1 MDGLKLNLNI
11 GTKEALLSAIEY
23 SDNEIVYLIGS
34 PLSCSYG
41 ETVGIP
47 SVKGMLD
54 IIESTLA
61 EKPKVLDSYH
71 KTLAAYEADTDKYQ
85 QSFSFLAQYTS
96 PNTVN
101 GIIRKATLHAFLE
114 DTAALNVNHVAELE
128 RLQKNLNAWSIPPA
142 TESLAK
148 ILLNSE
154 RAAKTVLTPN
164 FDPLLS
170 IALSKLGHNP
180 TRTVLHGDSNIEQFQ
195 SQSVNIV
202 HFHGYWLDT
211 DTLHTPAQLTL
222 DRPLL
227 KQSLMRV
234 LNNKTLVVLGYGGWD
249 DVFTQVLFSLIGDS
263 GANFDILWAFFE
275 SNENMIQSK
284 YPHLIGSVMPAIQ
297 RGRFRA
303 YGGINCHE
311 FLPEVANELHPAS
324 PKVAEVG
331 TEYID
336 NQNRDSEGIFEDEE
350 IELKRWRIYPEE
362 AHKHVRSTERSYLIH
377 QLNEN
382 KLINVSADWGISHN
396 EFIHTLTTDTES
408 PYNGCPIYRI
418 DLSNVNSKE
427 HLLERIEQEMQVNLP
442 VFIQKLPSQKHILYF
457 DNLGVDLA
465 PEYEFNNL
473 ISEFKKI
480 LAIIFDYNENSKVIL
495 VSKKPLGY
503 SFPSMTI
510 SRLEDYDAKSFI
522 LNHSNLTET
531 LDQNAIDTLIDIA
544 QGIPSSLDRC
554 IKDLHLLST
563 DELYEVHY
571 TPESRSYT
579 ENDNFPV
586 EIVNRVE
593 VLSSSQELH
602 SQRSNQLLKTLAVLE
617 FGDTFTNLRK
627 TSPDFNYRP
636 TNVEELYDL
645 ELVEAVKLTR
655 NIVEV
660 TPNTGES
667 KLLKLPTAVRN
678 YVYSKMSLNEVYE
691 IAKNVANV
699 HLGQDWRTGSVHLCN
714 LTKQQI
720 KENDKVAGSTQILLA
735 QLLKCAIELDISRDI
750 DASFR
755 ACCAYCKQISK
766 AGRHKEVISFSKQIK
781 AIAKES
787 DKIESLALFN
797 LFEGSSARML
807 SDFTLAEQLLLT
819 ALDDQDHL
827 SKDNKTSAHVNLM
840 FLYGRK
846 NNVDKAIESAYQV
859 LEIEPKNSDALLTL
873 EELAEVD
880 DIGKLKALEQ
890 KFRNNDKI
898 GTANNACFKLCDL
911 ETSYQR
917 KIYWLNRVLAS
928 EKGEAYNKMRAIT
941 RKATLDENIEY
952 TPTLEEIKLLHTCY
966 VFSFSQRMTPLFN
979 KAHKILWKYYANKMN
994 IITLFNLYRHS
1005 SLYWRVYDDRERE
1018 VEYSKFLSATVERM
1032 LPESI
1037 DISSY
1042 ENAYVIHRVQLV
1054 IT

>member
-1 MDGLKLNLNI
+1 MNLNI

-23 SDNEIVYLIGS
+23 SDNDIVYLIGS

-41 ETVGIP
+41 DTVGIP

-71 KTLAAYEADTDKYQ
+71 KALALYKADTDKYQ

-101 GIIRKATLHAFLE
+101 GIIRKATLHAFQE
-114 DTAALNVNHVAELE
+114 DTTALNVNHVTELE
-128 RLQKNLNAWSIPPA
+128 TLQNSLNSWSIPPA
-142 TESLAK
+142 TEALAK
-148 ILLNSE
+148 ILLNSKK
-154 RAAKTVLTPN
+154 AAKTVLTPN

-170 IALSKLGHNP
+170 IALSKLGHIP

-195 SQSVNIV
+195 SSTVNIV

-263 GANFDILWAFFE
+263 GANFDIMWAFFE
-275 SNENMIQSK
+275 SNEQMIQSK
-284 YPHLIGSVMPAIQ
+284 YPHLINSVMPAIQ

-311 FLPEVANELHPAS
+311 FLPEVANELYSVS
-324 PKVAEVG
+324 PEVVTKDIDIERQDSAEK
-331 TEYID
+331 
-336 NQNRDSEGIFEDEE
+336 FEDEE
-350 IELKRWRIYPEE
+350 IELKCWRIYPEE
-362 AHKHVRSTERSYLIH
+362 AHKHVRSTERSYLIK

-382 KLINVSADWGISHN
+382 KLINIAADWGISHN

-408 PYNGCPIYRI
+408 PYFGCPIYRI

-427 HLLERIEQEMQVNLP
+427 CLLERIEQEMQVNMP

-457 DNLGVDLA
+457 DNLGADFVR
-465 PEYEFNNL
+465 ESEFNNL
-473 ISEFKKI
+473 IINFKKI
-480 LAIIFDYNENSKVIL
+480 LSIIFDYNENSKVIL

-503 SFPSMTI
+503 DFPSMTI
-510 SRLEDYDAKSFI
+510 SMLEDYDAKSFI
-522 LNHSNLTET
+522 LNHSNLTEP
-531 LDQNAIDTLIDIA
+531 LDQHAIDTLIDIA
-544 QGIPSSLDRC
+544 QGIPSSLERC
-554 IKDLHLLST
+554 IKELHLLST

-593 VLSSSQELH
+593 MLSSSQELH
-602 SQRSNQLLKTLAVLE
+602 SQKSNQLLKTLAVLE

-627 TSPDFNYRP
+627 TCPDFNYRP
-636 TNVEELYDL
+636 TNFEELYDL
-645 ELVEAVKLTR
+645 ELVEAIKITR

-660 TPNTGES
+660 TKNTGDS

-699 HLGQDWRTGSVHLCN
+699 HLGQDWRQGIVHLCN

-720 KENDKVAGSTQILLA
+720 KENDKVAGSTQILLV
-735 QLLKCAIELDISRDI
+735 QLLKGAIELDISRDI
-750 DASFR
+750 EASFR

-766 AGRHKEVISFSKQIK
+766 VGRHKEVISFSKQIK

-797 LFEGSSARML
+797 LLEGSSARML

-819 ALDDQDHL
+819 ALDDPTHL

-840 FLYGRK
+840 FLYNDGI
-846 NNVDKAIESAYQV
+846 NNVEKAIESAYQV

-890 KFRNNDKI
+890 KFRNNGKI
-898 GTANNACFKLCDL
+898 VTANNACFKLCNL

-917 KIYWLNRVLAS
+917 KVYWLNRVLAS
-928 EKGEAYNKMRAIT
+928 EKNEAYNKMRAIT
-941 RKATLDENIEY
+941 QKATLDENIDY
-952 TPTLEEIKLLHTCY
+952 TPTLEEIRLLHTCY
-966 VFSFSQRMTPLFN
+966 VFSFSQRMTSLFN
-979 KAHKILWKYYANKMN
+979 KAHKILWRYYANRMD
-994 IITLFNLYRHS
+994 IVTLFNLYRHS
-1005 SLYWRVYDDRERE
+1005 SIYWRVYDDRERE
-1018 VEYSKFLSATVERM
+1018 VEYSKFLSYTVERM
-1032 LPESI
+1032 LPESL

-1042 ENAYVIHRVQLV
+1042 ENAYVIHRMRLV